1 MFGTLRPHGCS
12 LSTPDR
18 AQHRHLY
25 CGLCKT
31 MGADYGT
38 LTRPLVSVDAVLLGI
53 VVDALQEEA
62 APQAS
67 CRCPIAPH
75 RHRTTIDHDS
85 TTMRF
90 SAAAQVLLTD
100 QWLAD
105 RATDGRALARIAR
118 PLGSRT
124 VHRAWGVLET
134 LGADLTGL
142 IGLERRQEA
151 VEAAG
156 AAETASLPSE
166 SAVALVFSQIPQLP
180 GCTRLTPSQEDAL
193 TRLGAALGS
202 VVYGV
207 DALEDLEDDLLT
219 GSFNPC
225 LRDGAVDRSRLEATA
240 AMVQDSLVAIQGS
253 LSQLPLQRHRA
264 LLENILVARQA
275 HKAGKAA
282 DAARA
287 FTDADA
293 PPAARMPRT
302 LTALW
307 AMLLTMWGLL
317 TMSGEEDEQ
326 RRHRQCPDCGCCDCC
341 SSGLDC
347 TSGRDGDSDGCS
359 LCDCDGCGT
368 CDACDGGCCDV
379 CECCGGCDCV

>member
-1 MFGTLRPHGCS
+1 
-12 LSTPDR
+12 
-18 AQHRHLY
+18 
-25 CGLCKT
+25 

-38 LTRPLVSVDAVLLGI
+38 LTRPLVSVDAVLLGV

-62 APQAS
+62 ASLAS

-105 RATDGRALARIAR
+105 RATDGRALARISR
-118 PLGSRT
+118 PLGART
-124 VHRAWGVLET
+124 VRRAWGVLDA

-156 AAETASLPSE
+156 VMEDASLPSE

-193 TRLGAALGS
+193 TRLGAALGTI
-202 VVYGV
+202 VYGV
-207 DALEDLEDDLLT
+207 DALEDLEDDLRS
-219 GSFNPC
+219 GAFNPC
-225 LRDGAVDRSRLEATA
+225 LREGVIDRDRLEATA
-240 AMVQDSLVAIQGS
+240 AMVQNSLAAIKDSLS
-253 LSQLPLQRHRA
+253 RLPLQRHRE
-264 LLENILVARQA
+264 LLENILVERQA
-275 HKAGKAA
+275 RKADKAA

-287 FTDADA
+287 FIAA
-293 PPAARMPRT
+293 AQPPTSRMPRT
-302 LTALW
+302 FAALW
-307 AMLLTMWGLL
+307 AMLLTMWGIL
-317 TMSGEEDEQ
+317 TMSGEGDEQ
-326 RRHRQCPDCGCCDCC
+326 RRQRQCSDCGGCDCC
-341 SSGLDC
+341 CSSVLDC
-347 TSGRDGDSDGCS
+347 SSRDNGDADGCEV
-359 LCDCDGCGT
+359 CDCDGCST
-368 CDACDGGCCDV
+368 CDACDGGCCAV
-379 CECCGGCDCV
+379 CECCGGCDCG